1 MQSYIRNVDRVA
13 HYAYLLHFVGA
24 MKNLTTSSRPGM
36 AFAFKYFKEASI
48 QLGASASEMRL
59 PNLERE

>member
-1 MQSYIRNVDRVA
+1 
-13 HYAYLLHFVGA
+13 
-24 MKNLTTSSRPGM
+24 M